1 MTISEEMRQVAD
13 QLEKLSRLYGW
24 KDPASGEWSAAQLR
38 KEANYLEK
46 PVTA

>member
-1 MTISEEMRQVAD
+1 MRQVAD

-46 PVTA
+46 SIS

>member
-24 KDPASGEWSAAQLR
+24 KDPSRGEWSAAQLR
-38 KEANYLEK
+38 KEANYLDK
-46 PVTA
+46 SIS